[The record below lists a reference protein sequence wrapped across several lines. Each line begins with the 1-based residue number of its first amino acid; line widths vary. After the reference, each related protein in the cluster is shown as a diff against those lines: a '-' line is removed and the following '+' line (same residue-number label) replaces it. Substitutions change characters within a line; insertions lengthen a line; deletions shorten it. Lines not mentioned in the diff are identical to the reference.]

1 MGNRHSHRHKNDE
14 EFGNQDIDALMLKFE
29 MIDTDHDGCIEIDDI
44 LKKIPNIHDNMLVLG
59 FGVVDIFFYSFY
71 STSKICIIGSA
82 TPMICIADRRLTS
95 N

>member
-1 MGNRHSHRHKNDE
+1 
-14 EFGNQDIDALMLKFE
+14 MLKFE